1 MRTRTINELL
11 LTLGIGRQYLGHN
24 ITVQAICLVVQDEN
38 CLLCV
43 KNGIYCPLAQQRHCD
58 WRTIE
63 RNLRTVIHR
72 AWTLNADRLVKLAVY
87 PLRREPTVTE
97 FLDILSS
104 YVIRQTSPRD
114 IL

>member
-1 MRTRTINELL
+1 MKTYAINELL
-11 LTLGIGRQYLGHN
+11 LTLGIGRQYLGHS
-24 ITVQAICLVVQDEN
+24 ITVQAIRMVIHDEN

-43 KNGIYCPLAQQRHCD
+43 KHGIFLPIAAQRMCD

-63 RNLRTVIHR
+63 RNMRTVIHR
-72 AWTLNADRLVKLAVY
+72 AWTLNADRLAELAVY

-104 YVIRQTSPRD
+104 YLTR
-114 IL
+114 